1 MKVALLFA
9 LAACSDLDAQP
20 NYADA
25 VAAAQHRMHERFDS
39 LARAQQALMQGDVDR
54 VHAEATALAAL
65 HEPDVLA
72 QWQPHFAAIRERAE
86 ILGQAPDPMAAA
98 HAIAEVARRCA
109 SCHQATHATLTWAD
123 ELAPLRRLRLT
134 SVMAGHQYAA
144 ARMWEGLIGPSDA
157 RWLDGANRL
166 AGAPIAIT
174 AESSA
179 LGIADDVAKVHLLAR
194 RAADV
199 KDRAQLYGDL
209 LATCAHCHAVIRDR

>member
-20 NYADA
+20 NYPEA
-25 VAAAQHRMHERFDS
+25 VAAAQQRMHERFGA
-39 LARAQQALMQGDVDR
+39 LARAQQALMHGDLDR
-54 VHAEATALAAL
+54 VHAEATTLGTL
-65 HEPDVLA
+65 DEPDVLA
-72 QWQPHFAAIRERAE
+72 QWKPHVAAIRERAA
-86 ILGQAPDPMAAA
+86 IVHDAADPMAAG

-109 SCHQATHATLTWAD
+109 SCHQASHAKLVWAEEPPPAD
-123 ELAPLRRLRLT
+123 RARLAA
-134 SVMAGHQYAA
+134 VMNSHQYAA

-157 RWLDGANRL
+157 RWLDGARRL
-166 AGAPIAIT
+166 AVAPIAIT

-179 LGIADDVAKVHLLAR
+179 LGIADDVAKVHVFAR
-194 RAADV
+194 RAAEV